1 MKKQIAA
8 KARLIIPISVEFEVN
23 TSLTEKEVFNKAIDK
38 LNVEKQYILNDID
51 IKHIKLEEITLECIK
66 E

>member
-8 KARLIIPISVEFEVN
+8 KARLIIPIFVEFEVN

>member
-8 KARLIIPISVEFEVN
+8 KARLIIPIFVEFEVD
-23 TSLTEKEVFNKAIDK
+23 SSSPDKEIFKKAVDK
-38 LNVEKQYILNDID
+38 LNVEKQYILNDIG